1 MAVALDRET
10 SGAHPHDKEW
20 SWEHS
25 LPRGSCCCS
34 SDVLLDSPL
43 QRLFERSCVE
53 ARFIEVVKS
62 LEAMIGIF
70 PNALFRDVARADNNK
85 ARSVAVRGRTDLFE
99 LAQKLCGPIP
109 LLIEAEH

>member
-10 SGAHPHDKEW
+10 SGAHPHDNEW

-25 LPRGSCCCS
+25 LPRGSCCYG
-34 SDVLLDSPL
+34 PL
-43 QRLFERSCVE
+43 QRLFERSRVE

-62 LEAMIGIF
+62 PEAMIAIF

-85 ARSVAVRGRTDLFE
+85 ARSVGVRGRTDLFE

-109 LLIEAEH
+109 LLIEAKH